1 MALAKGVL
9 SKIHIAKQ
17 QLGMDDDIY
26 RALLAR
32 VTGVHSS
39 KDLNSVQASRVLS
52 EFERLGWVPKTTH
65 KSKGKPR
72 NFKSPAMP
80 EQITKIEAQLA
91 DMGLSWSY
99 ADAIAMQMFKVKR
112 MAWLRKPAQLEAI
125 IAALHVEQEKRHLLG
140 CVEALCVSLGVSNP
154 EMLEGL
160 EELPK
165 GRNRQRAI
173 LKALVKRLEAAVAA
187 KGNC

>member
-1 MALAKGVL
+1 MTVSRAAL
-9 SKIHIAKQ
+9 SKIHIARQ

-26 RALLAR
+26 RGLLAR
-32 VTGVHSS
+32 VAGVHSS
-39 KDLNSVQASRVLS
+39 KDLTSGQASRVLS

-65 KSKGKPR
+65 KSKGKPH

-80 EQITKIEAQLA
+80 ALITKIEAQLA

-112 MAWLRKPAQLEAI
+112 MAWLRKPAQLEAL
-125 IAALHVEQEKRHLLG
+125 IAALHVEQEKRQLLG
-140 CVEALCVSLGVSNP
+140 CVEALCASLGVSNP

-165 GRNRQRAI
+165 GWNRQRPI
-173 LKALVKRLEAAVAA
+173 LKALVERLEAAVAA
-187 KGNC
+187 QGNC